1 MCGKTAVQTK
11 RDKQR
16 LIDRVPVRKA
26 ALVVS
31 HRRGWCPQTG
41 TLLRNPRGRPPQRRL
56 RARLPAPHF
65 MTQ

>member
-31 HRRGWCPQTG
+31 HPEDGVRRREHFSEIRAAGRLKGGCGQDCP
-41 TLLRNPRGRPPQRRL
+41 
-56 RARLPAPHF
+56 PHIL
-65 MTQ
+65 